1 MKSLRPLALAF
12 LLVST
17 AALAYPVDLRVTSQ
31 GLDVDATH
39 TLLGESTVVRLQ
51 NYEKFPVRCDVQFRN
66 GPQIARTRKVTIAPG
81 ESGIARFMPSRVV
94 VRLRVN
100 VECWPAETDDES
112 K

>member
-1 MKSLRPLALAF
+1 MSRLRVVVLAL
-12 LLVST
+12 LLGS
-17 AALAYPVDLRVTSQ
+17 AAAHGYPVDLSFKSQ
-31 GLDVDATH
+31 GIDVDATH

-51 NYEKFPVRCDVQFRN
+51 NYEKFAVRCNVQFRN

-94 VRLRVN
+94 VRLRVF
-100 VECWPAETDDES
+100 VECWPAPEDEES